1 MIYINDSSGD
11 IESMLRE
18 VVPPPTKTAYNLNPC
33 PFGHDH
39 CFELHTGELNECRI
53 GSWPLFCTASN
64 FPIQAGLNP
73 PIHRCATQH
82 GPLVPA
88 AEMQLLWQLRDAYRP
103 RNNALHEVQG
113 LLQQLHTAL
122 GCSATLGD
130 FPALPER
137 TAQKTVSMLEEC
149 RDGLE
154 GLAPHLLP
162 RNPEVLEHIGIRV
175 LLSGVHF
182 THLPS
187 GKGKGKAKEFVT
199 EWPLKRPESP
209 LFDYDSDDDP
219 LNVVNNDALN
229 PDKDELSII
238 YPHLGRLVHLVIY
251 TAAGAPYH
259 TFCWTPTAMFRL
271 SAYTIPGTSP
281 TTKFLLYL
289 VKSNE
294 RYAPAEAYI
303 NVKGLGNLLV
313 YRVASLNHD
322 SCLRIAKWEQRAR
335 EAAQQDA
342 THPVGQA
349 GPSRWSSP
357 ATTPDAPT
365 PIKKPTIEAP
375 SQPPSPSSLK
385 RHASPLA
392 LTAPKKQKIMAPS
405 PAEAGSS
412 TAILPYHL
420 RIQSYGNPDQP
431 AFEVR
436 TSDPDYSSDVEI
448 VE

>member
-11 IESMLRE
+11 VESMLRE
-18 VVPPPTKTAYNLNPC
+18 VVPPPKKTAYNLNPC

-39 CFELHTGELNECRI
+39 CFELHTGELNEFRI

-64 FPIQAGLNP
+64 PLIQAGPNP
-73 PIHRCATQH
+73 PIQRCITQH
-82 GPLVPA
+82 GPLLPA
-88 AEMQLLWQLRDAYRP
+88 AKTQLLWQLRDAYRP
-103 RNNALHEVQG
+103 RNNALHEVHG
-113 LLQQLHTAL
+113 LIQQLHVAL
-122 GCSATLGD
+122 VRSAALGD
-130 FPALPER
+130 FPPLPEV
-137 TAQKTVSMLEEC
+137 TVQKTVTMLEEC

-162 RNPEVLEHIGIRV
+162 RNPEILEHIGIYR
-175 LLSGVHF
+175 
-182 THLPS
+182 S
-187 GKGKGKAKEFVT
+187 GKGKGKAKQFVAEF
-199 EWPLKRPESP
+199 PLKQPESP

-219 LNVVNNDALN
+219 LKAVNNDGLD
-229 PDKDELSII
+229 PDNDEFSVI
-238 YPHLGRLVHLVIY
+238 YPHLGRLVHLVVY
-251 TAAGAPYH
+251 TAAGAAPYH
-259 TFCWTPTAMFRL
+259 TFCWTPNAMFRL

-289 VKSNE
+289 VNSNE

-313 YRVASLNHD
+313 YRAASLTHD
-322 SCLRIAKWEQRAR
+322 SCLRITKWEQRAR

-349 GPSRWSSP
+349 GPSRRSSP
-357 ATTPDAPT
+357 ATTPEAAK
-365 PIKKPTIEAP
+365 PIKKPTIQAP
-375 SQPPSPSSLK
+375 FQSSPSPSLK
-385 RHASPLA
+385 RRASPLA
-392 LTAPKKQKIMAPS
+392 STDPKKQKITAPS
-405 PAEAGSS
+405 PPKAGSS

-420 RIQSYGNPDQP
+420 RIQSHGSRDQP